1 MGLFTQLEKFDQKLT
16 RGYARWGRWVWR
28 TLIVVP
34 VLVVLWNIGQAVWGG
49 PRGGV
54 ILEIHSEIDRPI
66 LGFSVNGVAGA
77 NAFANGGG
85 STTCCGD
92 VSGDTA
98 EVIWTLSTTRT
109 QYNAGMR
116 LEKRN
121 MTLPLPKR
129 EWGEDFLHVHFMPGD
144 KVLLGWSKD
153 SFSPYEDRKRLVRT
167 VLIFTESSDQLSR
180 ATDRVPGL
188 PASPGYVQ

>member
-1 MGLFTQLEKFDQKLT
+1 MGLFTRLEKFDQKLT

-28 TLIVVP
+28 MLIAVP

-85 STTCCGD
+85 SITCCGD

-98 EVIWTLSTTRT
+98 EVIWTLDMTHE
-109 QYNAGMR
+109 QYLKGMR

-121 MTLPLPKR
+121 KTLPLPKR
-129 EWGEDFLHVHFMPGD
+129 EWGENYLHVHFMPGD

-153 SFSPYEDRKRLVRT
+153 SFSPYEDLHNGGYKTRVRQAVKDKLYGT
-167 VLIFTESSDQLSR
+167 
-180 ATDRVPGL
+180 GKMN
-188 PASPGYVQ
+188 

>member
-1 MGLFTQLEKFDQKLT
+1 MGLFTRLEKFDQKLT
-16 RGYARWGRWVWR
+16 RGYARWGHWVWR

-98 EVIWTLSTTRT
+98 EVIWTLDMTHE
-109 QYNAGMR
+109 QYLKGMR

-121 MTLPLPKR
+121 KTLPLPKR
-129 EWGEDFLHVHFMPGD
+129 EWGENYLHVHFMPGD

-153 SFSPYEDRKRLVRT
+153 SFSPYEDLHNGGYKTRVRQD
-167 VLIFTESSDQLSR
+167 VKDKLYGE
-180 ATDRVPGL
+180 GNNN
-188 PASPGYVQ
+188 